1 MTMAVPCLDFFP
13 RPLELLAT
21 ESSME
26 STKTLELGTLVF
38 LLVRMFMPINKARR
52 GLTQAHYFLR
62 HRKQCTSS
70 STLLFHPPNP
80 SHRGLG
86 LLGPPEVHH
95 DHPSTSVD
103 HHLTIKD
110 PFMDLLLSGSFDKQ
124 KFMPPIPY
132 SERQQFQF
140 PHPCIDLYQW
150 GNDQQSLNTLKF
162 LLEKS
167 WNHNSL
173 TTLKIICFLRKKIPP
188 RKDGKEKFFASLLW
202 LYKCH
207 PKSLAYNLEVFAK
220 FGYLK
225 DLLEILYRLLYGYE
239 IRKYE
244 FFERREIITMKNY
257 KKAKLK
263 YSKIIE
269 EPPGEKQMTMRLRD
283 QKRIL
288 MAKKAIEKYNND
300 EDYSF
305 LYEHISDIFAR
316 LLKSDLE
323 FLNTGQI
330 DKISLAAKWCPSLDS
345 SYDRS
350 TLFCESV
357 ARKLFPYDSDAEYRE
372 IEEAHYVYRVRER
385 LRKQVL
391 IPLRK
396 ALELPETY
404 MSRREWRRLPYDR
417 VPSVAMKTYKK
428 LFFKHDDWR
437 IRSHLR
443 YLKRSVKPKFNFSR
457 LLPHEIL
464 SLLNYAFGEE
474 IAEYHWRRVVED
486 FSSKGC
492 FHNCISIFS
501 SAPWYNFS
509 NFCYAFSLLTSEF
522 CESPWK
528 GKMAVRN
535 ASFDVDFIKI
545 EGEDLRS
552 KLKTLKSHDCIC
564 VTVSEILDKVIN
576 MALECNLS
584 TDKMI
589 KKIFIFGNT
598 VLSLQETNESES
610 MRKKFEMNGYVIPH
624 IVCWD
629 LKFCWIPSVKSA
641 DDMTFI
647 YGCSN
652 DIFRVFLE
660 GDGNLDPV
668 AIMDVELSGEE
679 YNKLVV
685 HD

>member
-1 MTMAVPCLDFFP
+1 
-13 RPLELLAT
+13 
-21 ESSME
+21 
-26 STKTLELGTLVF
+26 
-38 LLVRMFMPINKARR
+38 MFMPIHKVRR
-52 GLTQAHYFLR
+52 GLTQVHYFLQY
-62 HRKQCTSS
+62 RKQYTSS
-70 STLLFHPPNP
+70 SALLFHPPNP
-80 SHRGLG
+80 SHHGFR

-95 DHPSTSVD
+95 DHPSTSAD
-103 HHLTIKD
+103 HHLNIKIKD
-110 PFMDLLLSGSFDKQ
+110 PFMDLLLSGSFDKE
-124 KFMPPIPY
+124 KFMPPIRYFECHP
-132 SERQQFQF
+132 SQFCR
-140 PHPCIDLYQW
+140 PCIDLYEW
-150 GNDQQSLNTLKF
+150 GNEHQSLHALKF

-173 TTLKIICFLRKKIPP
+173 TTLKIICFLRKTTPP
-188 RKDGKEKFFASLLW
+188 RKGGKANFFAFLFW

-244 FFERREIITMKNY
+244 FFERSKITGMKNY
-257 KKAKLK
+257 KKKLK
-263 YSKIIE
+263 YFNITVG
-269 EPPGEKQMTMRLRD
+269 PPADTVGIEKQMTMRLRD

-300 EDYSF
+300 EDYRF
-305 LYEHISDIFAR
+305 LYERISDIFAR

-330 DKISLAAKWCPSLDS
+330 DRISLAAKWCPSLDS

-350 TLFCESV
+350 TLICESV
-357 ARKLFPYDSDAEYRE
+357 ARKLFPYDSDAEYRG

-404 MSRREWRRLPYDR
+404 MSRRKWDTLPYDR
-417 VPSVAMKTYKK
+417 VPSVAMRTYKK

-437 IRSHLR
+437 IRRHLR

-492 FHNCISIFS
+492 FHNCISVFS
-501 SAPWYNFS
+501 TAPYCNFS
-509 NFCYAFSLLTSEF
+509 NLCYAFSLLTSEF

-535 ASFDVDFIKI
+535 ASFGVDFIKI

-552 KLKTLKSHDCIC
+552 KLKTLKSHNSIYFD
-564 VTVSEILDKVIN
+564 VLEILDKVIN

-589 KKIFIFGNT
+589 KKIFIFTSGFS
-598 VLSLQETNESES
+598 VFSSWKSKESES
-610 MRKKFEMNGYVIPH
+610 IRKKFEMNGYVIPDV
-624 IVCWD
+624 VCWE
-629 LKFCWIPSVKSA
+629 LEFRLIPWVTSIA
-641 DDMTFI
+641 DVTFI
-647 YGCSN
+647 VGCSN
-652 DIFRVFLE
+652 DILRVFLE

-668 AIMDVELSGEE
+668 AIMDEELSGEE

>member
-1 MTMAVPCLDFFP
+1 
-13 RPLELLAT
+13 
-21 ESSME
+21 
-26 STKTLELGTLVF
+26 
-38 LLVRMFMPINKARR
+38 
-52 GLTQAHYFLR
+52 
-62 HRKQCTSS
+62 
-70 STLLFHPPNP
+70 
-80 SHRGLG
+80 
-86 LLGPPEVHH
+86 
-95 DHPSTSVD
+95 
-103 HHLTIKD
+103 
-110 PFMDLLLSGSFDKQ
+110 
-124 KFMPPIPY
+124 
-132 SERQQFQF
+132 
-140 PHPCIDLYQW
+140 
-150 GNDQQSLNTLKF
+150 
-162 LLEKS
+162 
-167 WNHNSL
+167 
-173 TTLKIICFLRKKIPP
+173 
-188 RKDGKEKFFASLLW
+188 
-202 LYKCH
+202 
-207 PKSLAYNLEVFAK
+207 
-220 FGYLK
+220 
-225 DLLEILYRLLYGYE
+225 
-239 IRKYE
+239 
-244 FFERREIITMKNY
+244 
-257 KKAKLK
+257 
-263 YSKIIE
+263 
-269 EPPGEKQMTMRLRD
+269 MRLRD

-300 EDYSF
+300 ENYRF

-357 ARKLFPYDSDAEYRE
+357 ARKLFPYDSDAEYRG

-404 MSRREWRRLPYDR
+404 MSRRKWDRLPYDR
-417 VPSVAMKTYKK
+417 VPAIAMKTYKK
-428 LFFKHDDWR
+428 LFFKHDPWR
-437 IRSHLR
+437 ICSHLR
-443 YLKRSVKPKFNFSR
+443 YLKRTVKPKFNFSR

-501 SAPWYNFS
+501 TAPCYNFS

-528 GKMAVRN
+528 GKVAVRN

-552 KLKTLKSHDCIC
+552 KLKTLKSHDFIC
-564 VTVSEILDKVIN
+564 VRVPEILDKVIN

-589 KKIFIFGNT
+589 KKIFFFTYSGNST
-598 VLSLQETNESES
+598 LWRWKTNESES
-610 MRKKFEMNGYVIPH
+610 IRKKFEMNGYVIPD
-624 IVCWD
+624 IVCWN
-629 LKFCWIPSVKSA
+629 LRFCLIPTVELE
-641 DDMTFI
+641 DDVTFI

-668 AIMDVELSGEE
+668 AIMDVELSVKVLRLIDGDVKPAMGYIYEVMDKAKEQIWKNFNDVQRRYRPILRIIETRWELQLHRPLHAAAYFLNPKFHYDPNFVGNEE
-679 YNKLVV
+679 VRVGLYEVIEKMCPTALERCRIDLQLEKFDKAEGLFGKEMAILTRTKKQPGPRNLNAKKKSKKKVIEVEESKEIVDVGDDEEDVQEDANDEMILQ
-685 HD
+685 DDEDDNFIDLDYGDDFD

>member
-1 MTMAVPCLDFFP
+1 MANCPFWP
-13 RPLELLAT
+13 P
-21 ESSME
+21 M
-26 STKTLELGTLVF
+26 
-38 LLVRMFMPINKARR
+38 NKARR
-52 GLTQAHYFLR
+52 GLTQVHYILQYP
-62 HRKQCTSS
+62 KQYTSS
-70 STLLFHPPNP
+70 SALLFHPPNP
-80 SHRGLG
+80 SHHG

-103 HHLTIKD
+103 HHLNIKIKD
-110 PFMDLLLSGSFDKQ
+110 PFMDLLLSGSFDKE

-132 SERQQFQF
+132 LEIYQFQF
-140 PHPCIDLYQW
+140 RCPCIDLYQW
-150 GNDQQSLNTLKF
+150 GNDQKSLNALKF

-173 TTLKIICFLRKKIPP
+173 TTLKIICFLRKTTPP
-188 RKDGKEKFFASLLW
+188 RK
-202 LYKCH
+202 
-207 PKSLAYNLEVFAK
+207 AYNLEVFAK

-244 FFERREIITMKNY
+244 FYERREIITVKNY
-257 KKAKLK
+257 KKVKLK

-269 EPPGEKQMTMRLRD
+269 EPPADTVGIEKQMTMRLRD

-300 EDYSF
+300 EDYRF
-305 LYEHISDIFAR
+305 LYERISDIFAR

-350 TLFCESV
+350 TLICESV
-357 ARKLFPYDSDAEYRE
+357 ARKLFPYDSDAEHRG
-372 IEEAHYVYRVRER
+372 IEEAHYVYQVRER

-404 MSRREWRRLPYDR
+404 MSRREWDSLPYDR

-428 LFFKHDDWR
+428 LFFEHDDWR
-437 IRSHLR
+437 IRRHLR
-443 YLKRSVKPKFNFSR
+443 YLKRSVKPKFKFSR

-464 SLLNYAFGEE
+464 SLLKYAFGEE

-492 FHNCISIFS
+492 YHNCISIFS
-501 SAPWYNFS
+501 TAPSYNYS
-509 NFCYAFSLLTSEF
+509 NLCYAFSLLTSEF

-552 KLKTLKSHDCIC
+552 KLKTLKSHDSIFFD
-564 VTVSEILDKVIN
+564 VLEILDKVIN

-589 KKIFIFGNT
+589 KKIFIFTYIGSS
-598 VLSLQETNESES
+598 VLCSWETNE
-610 MRKKFEMNGYVIPH
+610 N
-624 IVCWD
+624 
-629 LKFCWIPSVKSA
+629 
-641 DDMTFI
+641 DMTFI
-647 YGCSN
+647 CGCSN
-652 DIFRVFLE
+652 DIFGVFLE

-668 AIMDVELSGEE
+668 AILDVELSGEE